1 MKKAA
6 IFAILSLMSTASFAQ
21 DYVRCEFKIKDNEV
35 KCPLIGKCPEKELR
49 ESETKLD
56 ILIHQGE
63 KLQGKVAL
71 REVVLHPGTKKEK
84 KNKVFI
90 FEGDNRHEAIRDE
103 KEVDLYSFE
112 SPTSIDY
119 TISKFGDSIDINL
132 VTPSYRHNIDLRG
145 RVSYSSY
152 IATPDSAI
160 AFTCDKLNKE
170 VFEEGDR
177 KQKALEEHLKS
188 KAEKAAQKAA
198 AVTRE

>member
-1 MKKAA
+1 MKKA
-6 IFAILSLMSTASFAQ
+6 IILVITALMSTASFAQ

-71 REVVLHPGTKKEK
+71 REVILHPGTKKEK

-90 FEGDNRHEAIRDE
+90 FEGDNRHESIRDE
-103 KEVDLYSFE
+103 KEVDLYSYE

-119 TISKFGDSIDINL
+119 TISKFGDTIDINF

-170 VFEEGDR
+170 VFEEGER

-188 KAEKAAQKAA
+188 KAEKVAQKAA
-198 AVTRE
+198 AVTKE